1 MTTRLS
7 VIDRIVVLL
16 IALLLLAVA
25 VPFIGYYFDAPW
37 AQRIFDWVNF
47 PAWDTDTSQPLW
59 LTGLALTCVLGLIIG
74 LALVIANLRTH
85 RFSRGTA
92 SQNTVAAAS
101 AGLAGQNDLHGRIGV
116 EVSDLAD
123 AAADTIRDFDGVE
136 RVRNKVYFDN
146 HQPTMQFSITAKP
159 AAVNEGL
166 LAHIDSVSHSLAE
179 ALPES
184 NIDVRY
190 LLELLQN
197 NRRLGGEG
205 SV

>member
-7 VIDRIVVLL
+7 VIDRIVIFI

-25 VPFIGYYFDAPW
+25 VPFIGYFFDAPW
-37 AQRIFDWVNF
+37 AHRVFDWVNF
-47 PAWDTDTSQPLW
+47 PAWNTDTTVPLW
-59 LTGLALTCVLGLIIG
+59 LTGIALTCVLGIIIG

-101 AGLAGQNDLHGRIGV
+101 VGLAGSENLHGRIGV
-116 EVSDLAD
+116 EVSDLAN
-123 AAADTIRDFDGVE
+123 AAAETIRDFDGVE
-136 RVRNKVYFDN
+136 RVRTKVFFDN
-146 HQPTMQFSITAKP
+146 HQPTMQFGITAKP

-166 LAHIDSVSHSLAE
+166 LAHVDSVSRSLAE

-190 LLELLQN
+190 VLELLQN
-197 NRRLGGEG
+197 NRRLSDSG
-205 SV
+205 V